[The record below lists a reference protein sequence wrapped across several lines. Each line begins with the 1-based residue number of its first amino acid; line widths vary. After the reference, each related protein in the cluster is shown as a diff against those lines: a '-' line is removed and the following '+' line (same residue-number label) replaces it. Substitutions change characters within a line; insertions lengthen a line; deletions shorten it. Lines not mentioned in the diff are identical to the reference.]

1 MQGFL
6 SVLRRLAQGVG
17 QGVDIG
23 RNLGLF
29 NVGQTQSLH

>member
-1 MQGFL
+1 
-6 SVLRRLAQGVG
+6 VLRRISQGVG

-29 NVGQTQSLH
+29 AAGPQGMVH